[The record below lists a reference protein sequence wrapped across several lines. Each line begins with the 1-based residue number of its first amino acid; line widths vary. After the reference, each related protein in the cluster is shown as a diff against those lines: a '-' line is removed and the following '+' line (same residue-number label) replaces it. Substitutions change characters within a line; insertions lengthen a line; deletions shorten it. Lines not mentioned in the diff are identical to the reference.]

1 MGKNRWLRNGLVYLL
16 IVIGVIV
23 IFYTLIPTFGDT
35 NEMPLSEV
43 ISRAANQEIGEIIVE
58 GKKLTVIPRITGGAG
73 DSNFTSRIGD
83 DIDLMNLLVSNG
95 VDMGSN
101 GPVITFKGSGG
112 LNSFFGVL
120 LNFLPLIF
128 FGALILFMMRQAQGS
143 NNQTLSF
150 GRSRARIDRKSTRL
164 NSSHW

>member
-23 IFYTLIPTFGDT
+23 IFYTLIPTFGDK
-35 NEMPLSEV
+35 NEMSLTEV
-43 ISRAANQEIGEIIVE
+43 VSRAVNQEIGEIIVE

-73 DSNFTSRIGD
+73 SSNYTSRLGD
-83 DIDLMNLLVSNG
+83 ETDLMDLLLSNG
-95 VDMGSN
+95 VDLGSN
-101 GPVITFKGSGG
+101 GLIITFKGSGG
-112 LNSFFGVL
+112 FNSFFGIL
-120 LNFLPLIF
+120 INFLPLIF

-150 GRSRARIDRKSTRL
+150 GRSRARMMTFNKPTVTF
-164 NSSHW
+164 